1 MRMFT
6 PTKILLLLTLLA
18 ANLGPAKTALAQ
30 SCPDP
35 NCCKTCGAIWAG
47 AETTRSCTGGTC
59 WITSCSFHATFA
71 VVDLLTISTISV
83 RVPLCFIASQTDASG
98 EGLNTRKGAAS
109 AYLVSTQQT
118 VCSVYFLGL
127 GDCLGGECLPYSPNY
142 FESGSSACQGCAIHR
157 CATGISSSTRR
168 HGRP

>member
-59 WITSCSFHATFA
+59 WITSCSFHSNFC
-71 VVDLLTISTISV
+71 SGG
-83 RVPLCFIASQTDASG
+83 FTD
-98 EGLNTRKGAAS
+98 NFNDFC
-109 AYLVSTQQT
+109 Q
-118 VCSVYFLGL
+118 
-127 GDCLGGECLPYSPNY
+127 
-142 FESGSSACQGCAIHR
+142 SSAMFYCF
-157 CATGISSSTRR
+157 
-168 HGRP
+168 PD